1 LTTVPARS
9 DYFLIFSG
17 YCARSGFPDLAC
29 FIVELSCVRD
39 SFSARPVRRRLFRLP
54 AWLALTLLAAVPAHA
69 DTVGQ
74 SLAQLW
80 RSHPDIRRAEAAI
93 KAAGFDRT
101 AAYSGFWPYLQTDL
115 VRSSRD
121 GGNDYVV
128 RAVLPLWQGG
138 QTVAAIDSAKA
149 VQALA
154 VADLQR
160 TRLQLGLRLTESYFA
175 VVAYREQAELWRRY
189 REVLE
194 GLSGMIQRRAAA
206 GASPQSDVVSIIS
219 RIRQAE
225 ASLEMNQAGLIG
237 AEAQFSALLEGGALP
252 SGWPDSGELLTVAE
266 AGQALA
272 RALEAHPDLV
282 YAQASVSRE
291 QADTRIKRSGLS
303 PEVALRYVRPV
314 GGDSTAEPETQLTV
328 QYQTDGG
335 VKAYQGW
342 QAGRQRIDAARAAVD
357 STRRDISAA
366 INMAHAQ
373 WRMSSVQMEQQAAAV
388 EAADKVVESFLR
400 QFEAGRK
407 SWLEVL
413 NAQREAHETR
423 LQLVEQRRNLW
434 QANAKLAL
442 TGLYWDR
449 IVERDMSQESLSP
462 AATGVAAP

>member
-1 LTTVPARS
+1 M
-9 DYFLIFSG
+9 
-17 YCARSGFPDLAC
+17 
-29 FIVELSCVRD
+29 RD
-39 SFSARPVRRRLFRLP
+39 SCSHYPFRRRLLRL
-54 AWLALTLLAAVPAHA
+54 AVWLALVCQIAPLHA
-69 DTVGQ
+69 DSVGQ

-80 RSHPDIRRAEAAI
+80 RNHPDIRRAEAAI
-93 KAAGFDRT
+93 KAAGYDRT

-115 VRSSRD
+115 VRSNRD
-121 GGNDYVV
+121 GGSDYVV
-128 RAVLPLWQGG
+128 RAVMPLWQGG
-138 QTVAAIDSAKA
+138 QTLASIDSAKA

-154 VADLQR
+154 VADLQKA
-160 TRLQLGLRLTESYFA
+160 RLQLGLRLTESYFS

-194 GLSGMIQRRAAA
+194 GLSGMIRRRADA

-225 ASLEMNQAGLIG
+225 ASLEMNQAGLSA
-237 AEAQFSALLEGGALP
+237 AEAQFRALTGADGLP
-252 SGWPDSGELLTVAE
+252 SGWPDTGSLLTAEE
-266 AGQALA
+266 AG
-272 RALEAHPDLV
+272 RALERALQAHPDLV
-282 YAQASVSRE
+282 YAQAAVSRE

-314 GGDSTAEPETQLTV
+314 GGDSTAEPETQLTL

-342 QAGRQRIDAARAAVD
+342 QAGRQRVDAAQAAVE
-357 STRRDISAA
+357 SARRDISSA

-413 NAQREAHETR
+413 NAQREVHETR
-423 LQLVEQRRNLW
+423 LQLVDQRRNLW

-442 TGLYWDR
+442 AGLYWDR
-449 IVERDMSQESLSP
+449 IVEKDVNQTGISP
-462 AATGVAAP
+462 DGAGGLTP